1 MGEHRDVGVDAELF
15 MRVSGGLKEALAA
28 LGTAAHLP
36 QDQRGWWQR
45 RLVAI
50 TNTAKRDLGRAEV
63 EIQRFHADWTREVGT
78 S

>member
-1 MGEHRDVGVDAELF
+1 MGEHRYVGVDAELF

-28 LGTAAHLP
+28 LGAAHLP

-50 TNTAKRDLGRAEV
+50 TNTAKRDLGRAEA
-63 EIQRFHADWTREVGT
+63 EIERFHADWAREVGT
-78 S
+78 A